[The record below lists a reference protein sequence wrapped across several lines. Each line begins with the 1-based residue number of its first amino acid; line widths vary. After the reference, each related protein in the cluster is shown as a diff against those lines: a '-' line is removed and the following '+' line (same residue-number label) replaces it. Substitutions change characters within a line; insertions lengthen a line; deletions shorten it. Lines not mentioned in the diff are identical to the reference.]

1 MYTLYSQR
9 IKDAQGEPE
18 TFVYDYFE
26 QSFRNQFFAIINE
39 MLGMINDDDIY
50 STRKEIIL
58 CEKFAR
64 ERGLKC
70 ISGGLNYYDNS
81 IAALECYIG
90 DCSDEELLDLID
102 FTFGAFTSNPEIQKE
117 YQYYISPKDI
127 ENAVDELN
135 LRFKQHNL
143 GYEFINHQIIKK
155 TNTMTHENI
164 VKPVLKLFAGDRDFE
179 PAEEEYLQ
187 AFEHFKSSDNKDA
200 ILNAIKAFESTMK
213 IICKKLGYPFD
224 EGKDAAGKLLDILRK
239 NNFYPEYLDNHMEGI
254 CITLKSGALTLRNKE
269 AAHGQGAEV
278 RDVSDEY
285 AEYALNLVAVD
296 ILFLYRI
303 YKKKESEGAER

>member
-18 TFVYDYFE
+18 VFVYDYFE
-26 QSFRNQFFAIINE
+26 PTFRNQFFAIIK
-39 MLGMINDDDIY
+39 
-50 STRKEIIL
+50 RIIT
-58 CEKFAR
+58 KAKR
-64 ERGLKC
+64 
-70 ISGGLNYYDNS
+70 SYWS
-81 IAALECYIG
+81 V
-90 DCSDEELLDLID
+90 DEELCKIFAQEKGLKSISYGNYCNSLDALGYYIDDCSEEDFLDLID
-102 FTFGAFTSNPEIQKE
+102 FVFGFFISNPEIQKE
-117 YQYYISPKDI
+117 YQNYISLKDTKYAI
-127 ENAVDELN
+127 YELN
-135 LRFKQHNL
+135 LRFKQHDL

-155 TNTMTHENI
+155 TDTMTHENI

-187 AFEHFKSSDNKDA
+187 AFEHFKSSNKKDA

-224 EGKDAAGKLLDILRK
+224 EGKDAAGRLLDILRK
-239 NNFYPEYLDNHMEGI
+239 NNFYPEYLADHMEGI
-254 CITLKSGALTLRNKE
+254 CMTLKSGALTLRNKE

-285 AEYALNLVAVD
+285 VEYALNLVATD

-303 YKKKESEGAER
+303 YKKKESEGAGK